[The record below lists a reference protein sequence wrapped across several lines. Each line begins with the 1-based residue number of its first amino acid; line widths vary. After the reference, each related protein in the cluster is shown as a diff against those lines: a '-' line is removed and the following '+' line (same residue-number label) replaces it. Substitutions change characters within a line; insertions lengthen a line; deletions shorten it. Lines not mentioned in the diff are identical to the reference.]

1 MSRSIANIQYLD
13 AKTLARWIKSKDSMP
28 LFQVI
33 DTRGSDY
40 VGGHIQG
47 SWNYP
52 YKTLSADDTLME
64 DMYTELKA
72 KLDTAR
78 AAAAQQDRDNI
89 RMNAIFHCAQ
99 SQQRG
104 PATAMKFLRYL
115 PEDQLAY
122 YKIWVLR
129 GGFNNWQDHYGEDSE
144 LTEDYQPDI
153 WAW

>member
-1 MSRSIANIQYLD
+1 MSRSIANIQYLE
-13 AKTLARWIKSKDSMP
+13 AKNLAHWIKSKDTAP

-40 VGGHIQG
+40 VGGHIKG
-47 SWNYP
+47 CWNYP
-52 YKTLSADDTLME
+52 YKKLSVDDALM
-64 DMYTELKA
+64 DKMYTELKQ
-72 KLDTAR
+72 KLDHANSSDG
-78 AAAAQQDRDNI
+78 QDI

-104 PATAMKFLRYL
+104 PAAAMKFLRYL
-115 PEDQLAY
+115 PEDQLPN

-129 GGFNNWQDHYGEDSE
+129 GGFNNWQDHYGEDEE